1 MTDYRTWGDK
11 LGHSLFHWTAS
22 AAEFRGA
29 EIYLQNPREAE
40 ANDFRRRF
48 AEEVAARGTSV
59 FDMTAEDGAALS
71 ERIRDEI
78 LAGRAI

>member
-1 MTDYRTWGDK
+1 MLTGRSLLKACSHAVELHRSIDGERYESDPDYK
-11 LGHSLFHWTAS
+11 
-22 AAEFRGA
+22 AA
-29 EIYLQNPREAE
+29 IEAE
-40 ANDFRRRF
+40 ADEFFTRF
-48 AEEVAARGTSV
+48 GHEIAARGTSV

>member
-1 MTDYRTWGDK
+1 MTDYRTWGDGNRYESDPDYK
-11 LGHSLFHWTAS
+11 AV
-22 AAEFRGA
+22 
-29 EIYLQNPREAE
+29 IEAE